1 MLMSDDLSKAG
12 RIFEDFWSDGGDLV
26 HYVIPQAAR
35 RTLTVSADLG
45 EVDEVLEDMQ
55 WWC

>member
-45 EVDEVLEDMQ
+45 EVDEVLKDMQ